1 MMVQDPI
8 TGEWV
13 DDGIPESNPI
23 TGTPRVDPAMPSP
36 VDASN
41 GGGPLG
47 TDANPMVATIA
58 RQPKPPIEIVQSGQK
73 VTPSKAENE
82 ATARLGVANSLVQQ
96 ATNNETGVLQEEAQ
110 KVTIPLADQ
119 KLAALQKE
127 QAKLKELDERDE
139 REAAEV
145 KAHAKALAED
155 KAKKQIA
162 AGRARADYFKGNF
175 VGNIVAALVQSVA
188 AGLHARAGK
197 DGLSPA
203 ERIFEQAY
211 QTHEKA
217 LLAEFESSK
226 DAQTMFEKDRA
237 RWEAEKAARRVKA
250 AQDAVHDVNIAIA
263 VSDRA
268 MAGMAPDKIAAAQQQ
283 KQALQMKSDAQYDQ
297 KVTEGLRSINK
308 YEKTLRPGE
317 GGAAAGGRL
326 TEAQANL
333 AGSLQDMAE
342 AMKNFEGVKISESS
356 LKKIQDQGD
365 ELTAAQV
372 KPGDSAFK
380 PLQNKVLR
388 GLGLS
393 ARNKFEGV
401 PDKEQIAYQQRE
413 RAIDQLNKIITGAA
427 STDSEVARRYQQWII
442 QPGDSDAVIKD
453 KTNAFRQF
461 VNNRAPLT
469 GPAAP
474 LVQSK
479 ISPPPAEAK
488 PPSKPQPTGQDAAA
502 IEWLK
507 KNPTGEKA
515 DKIRKSLQAKGLL

>member
-1 MMVQDPI
+1 
-8 TGEWV
+8 
-13 DDGIPESNPI
+13 
-23 TGTPRVDPAMPSP
+23 
-36 VDASN
+36 
-41 GGGPLG
+41 
-47 TDANPMVATIA
+47 
-58 RQPKPPIEIVQSGQK
+58 
-73 VTPSKAENE
+73 
-82 ATARLGVANSLVQQ
+82 
-96 ATNNETGVLQEEAQ
+96 
-110 KVTIPLADQ
+110 
-119 KLAALQKE
+119 
-127 QAKLKELDERDE
+127 
-139 REAAEV
+139 
-145 KAHAKALAED
+145 
-155 KAKKQIA
+155 
-162 AGRARADYFKGNF
+162 
-175 VGNIVAALVQSVA
+175 
-188 AGLHARAGK
+188 
-197 DGLSPA
+197 
-203 ERIFEQAY
+203 
-211 QTHEKA
+211 
-217 LLAEFESSK
+217 
-226 DAQTMFEKDRA
+226 
-237 RWEAEKAARRVKA
+237 VKA

>member
-13 DDGIPESNPI
+13 DVGIPESNPI

-145 KAHAKALAED
+145 KAQAKALAED

-188 AGLHARAGK
+188 AGLHARASDSEREVWCQLHTADSRPRGMK
-197 DGLSPA
+197 QDGF
-203 ERIFEQAY
+203 R
-211 QTHEKA
+211 
-217 LLAEFESSK
+217 
-226 DAQTMFEKDRA
+226 
-237 RWEAEKAARRVKA
+237 RRVVPGSVRRYFRRTVPGSA
-250 AQDAVHDVNIAIA
+250 
-263 VSDRA
+263 
-268 MAGMAPDKIAAAQQQ
+268 
-283 KQALQMKSDAQYDQ
+283 
-297 KVTEGLRSINK
+297 RS
-308 YEKTLRPGE
+308 
-317 GGAAAGGRL
+317 
-326 TEAQANL
+326 
-333 AGSLQDMAE
+333 
-342 AMKNFEGVKISESS
+342 
-356 LKKIQDQGD
+356 
-365 ELTAAQV
+365 
-372 KPGDSAFK
+372 
-380 PLQNKVLR
+380 PLQR
-388 GLGLS
+388 
-393 ARNKFEGV
+393 
-401 PDKEQIAYQQRE
+401 QRQ
-413 RAIDQLNKIITGAA
+413 RWRPI
-427 STDSEVARRYQQWII
+427 
-442 QPGDSDAVIKD
+442 
-453 KTNAFRQF
+453 
-461 VNNRAPLT
+461 
-469 GPAAP
+469 
-474 LVQSK
+474 
-479 ISPPPAEAK
+479 
-488 PPSKPQPTGQDAAA
+488 
-502 IEWLK
+502 
-507 KNPTGEKA
+507 
-515 DKIRKSLQAKGLL
+515 